1 MAGVIDAKPK
11 NLIPK
16 SWVTQAAKSP
26 TAPVL
31 NVADQPAHQAAD
43 ETAQKYGK

>member
-26 TAPVL
+26 TAP
-31 NVADQPAHQAAD
+31 
-43 ETAQKYGK
+43 ETATLKTK